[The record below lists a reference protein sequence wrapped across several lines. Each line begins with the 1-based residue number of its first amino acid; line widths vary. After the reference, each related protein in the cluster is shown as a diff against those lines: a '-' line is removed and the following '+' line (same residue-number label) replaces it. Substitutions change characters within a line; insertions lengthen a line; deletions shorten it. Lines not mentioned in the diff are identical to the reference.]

1 MGYKRPDKNAQMP
14 TSRRT
19 RATSVAATKE
29 AEPPSRRT
37 RAASV
42 SANKR
47 PEVVKKAAATPK
59 RKRSASAAPRAAS
72 KARDAER
79 APKRRESGRAKR
91 ARTDAGEDDG
101 RRGRRAEREEEEDQA
116 DVDND
121 TLSPWSLA
129 ELQAAVATRDER
141 FSIFQKN
148 VGTASVEGLS
158 AAKKRELGKTFEEL
172 MEDERKLQIRSQDWP
187 DHQKGDSC
195 CLVHEGEKRKAKLL
209 KWGKKLADARSW
221 NESDQATTMTQEEK
235 FQRHQEEK
243 KELVKTARLAL
254 AGQMSEGFKAELI
267 RMHESIAQAEKD
279 FKRTKNIG
287 DELTEIGWRLKAE
300 KTVEQLAKEK
310 PPKKDPKSRVKGAY
324 FDTTAQG
331 YEKAPLPARQH
342 RTQQKL
348 IAEEKEKAGRVF
360 EDLKEEFVK
369 GLEFRAD
376 GTTNIGQVEGQRDF
390 RYQLWI
396 LEEELKDLEKEREDL
411 EKIKS
416 FISKVG
422 DVTLTLKAEKDGVL
436 AAARQIGMAEKT
448 EKARKELENMRV
460 EFDDSIKFY
469 ESKGTNKAM
478 MKAFREFRSELGTL
492 EEEYKE
498 FKEEKG
504 GSLKF
509 ATFSKNVYMLL
520 EKFKHAEHG
529 SKNKITDDVRKKLEK
544 GKEVGLVDQY
554 TAADGTLVEKEGDY
568 TLNDDGEIFA
578 VFPDD
583 GLEKIADAPSTAKK
597 TPRRKSI
604 RMGALSIFTPNGTR
618 ANSEAMEDI
627 PSSPLSPP
635 PHIQEAPVVDQR
647 NPALRAPETISWAT
661 PVSEIHNFLAERV
674 ALHRS
679 YPDPKSFSFDTRPI
693 GFKCPGHKR
702 EWRGAEQTK
711 DLIIYREWL
720 NDSSN
725 IGRDEFYGFF
735 MTPRDISKPPT
746 LVNMKSLKDWKAWG
760 AGVVTKNK
768 NRTLVICDPEF
779 SAEEVMRMKKTG
791 ELTKMQQLLIGAVKR
806 CRGSCDEVMLAGRTT
821 EDEEREK
828 ETAVEKDS
836 FARMAEWAARVISD
850 GQMNVSR
857 SIKKLEI
864 AK

>member
-1 MGYKRPDKNAQMP
+1 MP
-14 TSRRT
+14 TTRRT

-29 AEPPSRRT
+29 AEPPSCRT

-42 SANKR
+42 SANRR
-47 PEVVKKAAATPK
+47 PEVVKKALATPK

-79 APKRRESGRAKR
+79 TPKRRESGRVKR
-91 ARTDAGEDDG
+91 ARTDTGEEGG
-101 RRGRRAEREEEEDQA
+101 RRGRRAERDEDEDQT
-116 DVDND
+116 DVDNH

-129 ELQAAVATRDER
+129 ELQAAVATHDER
-141 FSIFQKN
+141 FRIFQKN
-148 VGTASVEGLS
+148 VGTASVKGLS
-158 AAKKRELGKTFEEL
+158 AAKKREVEETFEEL
-172 MEDERKLQIRSQDWP
+172 MEDERKLQLRSKDWP

-209 KWGKKLADARSW
+209 EWGRKLADVRNW
-221 NESDQATTMTQEEK
+221 KKSDEAPTMTQEER
-235 FQRHQEEK
+235 FQRHEEEK
-243 KELVKTARLAL
+243 KEFVKTARLAL
-254 AGQMSEGFKAELI
+254 AGQMSEDFKANLI
-267 RMHESIAQAEKD
+267 RMHESIAQTEKD
-279 FKRTKNIG
+279 FKRTKSIG

-300 KTVEQLAKEK
+300 KTLEQLAQEE
-310 PPKKDPKSRVKGAY
+310 PSKKDPKSRVKGAY

-331 YEKAPLPARQH
+331 YEKTPLSARQH
-342 RTQQKL
+342 RTQLKP
-348 IAEEKEKAGRVF
+348 IAEEKERAGRLL
-360 EDLKEEFVK
+360 EDLKEEFAK

-376 GTTNIGQVEGQRDF
+376 GTTNISQVEGQRDF
-390 RYQLWI
+390 RHQLWI
-396 LEEELKDLEKEREDL
+396 LEGELKDLEKEREDL

-416 FISKVG
+416 FMSKAG
-422 DVTLTLKAEKDGVL
+422 DLTLTLKIEKGGSL
-436 AAARQIGMAEKT
+436 AAARQKAMVENK

-469 ESKGTNKAM
+469 ELEGTNKAM
-478 MKAFREFRSELGTL
+478 IKAFREFRSELGTL

-498 FKEEKG
+498 FNGEKED
-504 GSLKF
+504 SLKF
-509 ATFSKNVYMLL
+509 PSFLKNIYMLL
-520 EKFKHAEHG
+520 EKFKHTESG
-529 SKNKITDDVRKKLEK
+529 NKNKITDNVGKKLEK
-544 GKEVGLVDQY
+544 GKEVELVDQF
-554 TAADGTLVEKEGDY
+554 TAADGTVVEEEGDDI
-568 TLNDDGEIFA
+568 LNDNGEILT
-578 VFPDD
+578 VLPDD
-583 GLEKIADAPSTAKK
+583 GVEKIADAPSTAKK

-618 ANSEAMEDI
+618 ANSEAVEDI

-635 PHIQEAPVVDQR
+635 PHIQEAPVVDR
-647 NPALRAPETISWAT
+647 SDPAVRAPETISWAT
-661 PVSEIHNFLAERV
+661 PVSEIHNFIAERM
-674 ALHRS
+674 ALYHS
-679 YPDPKSFSFDTRPI
+679 HPESKSFSFDFRPI

-725 IGRDEFYGFF
+725 VGKEEFYGFF

-746 LVNMKSLKDWKAWG
+746 LENMKSLKGWKAWG
-760 AGVVTKNK
+760 ASVVTKDK
-768 NRTLVICDPEF
+768 NRTLVIYDPEL

-791 ELTKMQQLLIGAVKR
+791 ELTKMQQLLVGAVKR
-806 CRGSCDEVMLAGRTT
+806 CRGSCDEVKLAGRTP
-821 EDEEREK
+821 EDDETEK
-828 ETAVEKDS
+828 EVAVERDS
-836 FARMAEWAARVISD
+836 FARTAEWAAQVISD